1 MSPTHPVAPVRRALL
16 AVAAL
21 CAFPAAA
28 AAQADGAPIP
38 VNRGPHLAFVLE
50 SRLEAGGDRVATVQF
65 EDGSE
70 QHVVSG
76 QGATFAAGAQLR
88 PRVGSPF
95 AVRATAGVKFMTTK
109 ATNADIYLLRV
120 PLELVGTYD
129 FAGDFHVGGGYV
141 RHTALRFHGGGIAD
155 DVKFKDANGGTVELG
170 WRWVA
175 LAYTKIDYTDEF
187 GNRYDASNV
196 GLVLTLALGGR

>member
-1 MSPTHPVAPVRRALL
+1 MSPTRPVLHVRRALL

-21 CAFPAAA
+21 CAFPGAAS
-28 AAQADGAPIP
+28 AQVDGAPIP
-38 VNRGPHLAFVLE
+38 ANRSPHLAFVIAT
-50 SRLEAGGDRVATVQF
+50 RLEAGGDRVATVQF

-76 QGATFAAGAQLR
+76 QGATLAVGGALR
-88 PRVGSPF
+88 PHRGSPF
-95 AVRATAGVKFMTTK
+95 AVRATAGLKFMTTK

-155 DVKFKDANGGTVELG
+155 DVRFEDANGGTVELG
-170 WRWVA
+170 WRWAA

-187 GNRYDASNV
+187 GNTYDASNV
-196 GLVLTLALGGR
+196 GLVLTLTLGGR